1 MSNGI
6 QLVIE
11 ETTTTLE
18 PVEDVV
24 TILEVGMQ
32 GPPGAASGSY
42 THVQSSASTQWT
54 INHNLGFNPNIELR
68 TTGGQ
73 VMFAEIVHTTVNQ
86 AIAYFNAT
94 IAGSATC
101 S

>member
-18 PVEDVV
+18 SLDDVV
-24 TILEVGMQ
+24 TILEVALQ
-32 GPPGAASGSY
+32 GLPGANAASF
-42 THVQSSASTQWT
+42 TFTQSSPATQWT
-54 INHNLGFNPNIELR
+54 INHNLGFNPNVELR

-73 VMFAEIVHTTVNQ
+73 VMIAEIVHVSTNQ
-86 AIAYFNAT
+86 AIAYFNTAV
-94 IAGSATC
+94 AGSATC